1 MNANSAICA
10 ALSRRRFLQSILAG
24 SAGIALSGTVSTR
37 IAMAADP
44 SYTGDVIVV
53 LSLRG
58 GFDGLNAIV
67 PAGDPDYLVARPNIG
82 IPSNALL
89 GLDSMF
95 GLHPALAPLLPFWQ
109 SGQFGAVHAVGQPA
123 PTRSHFEATEEME
136 RAAPDSSIRT
146 GWLDRALGLRS
157 VGPVFQAVQLG
168 DSLPTLALTGPTPE
182 LALGS
187 LADFHLAGMGP
198 DDDQAWAAPELARWT
213 EALSAMHEDAPAS
226 IADPV
231 DTALGAVKAVT
242 AMTTSTYI
250 PAVPYPD
257 NDLARALTDA
267 ARLIKAGIGVQV
279 VCLDFDGWDMHGG
292 MGTFSQADS
301 WLTTQLRD
309 LSASLAAF
317 ATDLGGRFDRTTIV
331 TMSEFGRRVEEND
344 SGGVDHGH
352 GNAMLLLG
360 GKVNGG
366 QVHGRW
372 PGLGADKL
380 YDGDLAGVT
389 DFRLVLAEIMRK
401 RCGQTGLSQVFPGAD
416 LQTEL
421 GVVRT

>member
-1 MNANSAICA
+1 MSADTVLRA
-10 ALSRRRFLQSILAG
+10 ALSRRTFLQSVLAG
-24 SAGIALSGTVSTR
+24 SAAVALSGTVSTR

-44 SYTGDVIVV
+44 SYDGDVLVV

-58 GFDGLNAIV
+58 GFDGLNAVV
-67 PAGDPDYLVARPNIG
+67 PAGDPNYLVARPNIG

-95 GLHPALAPLLPFWQ
+95 GLHPAMAPLMPFWQ
-109 SGQFGAVHAVGQPA
+109 AGQFGAVHAVGQPA

-136 RAAPDSSIRT
+136 RAAPNSSIRT

-168 DSLPTLALTGPTPE
+168 DSLPTLALAGPNPE

-187 LADFHLAGMGP
+187 LGDFHLAGMGP
-198 DDDQAWAAPELARWT
+198 DDDPAWAAPELARWT
-213 EALSAMHEDAPAS
+213 EALSAMHDGAPAS
-226 IADPV
+226 IAEPME
-231 DTALGAVKAVT
+231 TALGAVKTVT
-242 AMTTSTYI
+242 ALASTAYN
-250 PAVPYPD
+250 PTVPYPD
-257 NDLARALTDA
+257 NELARALTDV
-267 ARLIKAGIGVQV
+267 ARLIKADVGVQV
-279 VCLDFDGWDMHGG
+279 VCLDFDGWDMHDG
-292 MGTFSQADS
+292 MGTFDQADS
-301 WLTTQLRD
+301 WMSTQLRD

-317 ATDLGGRFDRTTIV
+317 ATDLGSHINTTTVV
-331 TMSEFGRRVEEND
+331 TMSEFGRRVEENA

-366 QVHGRW
+366 RVHGQW
-372 PGLGADKL
+372 PGLAADML
-380 YDGDLAGVT
+380 DDGDLAGVT

-401 RCGQTGLSQVFPGAD
+401 RCGQAGLAQVFPGAD
-416 LQTEL
+416 LSTEL
-421 GVVRT
+421 GVVRA